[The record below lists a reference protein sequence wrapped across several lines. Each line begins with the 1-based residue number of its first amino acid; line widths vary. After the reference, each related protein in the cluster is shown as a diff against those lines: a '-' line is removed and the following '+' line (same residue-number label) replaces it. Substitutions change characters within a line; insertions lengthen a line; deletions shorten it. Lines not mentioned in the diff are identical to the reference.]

1 METGINRAVQLAG
14 SQTALANRLGVTPQA
29 VQKWVEQGYV
39 PAERCR
45 AVESEFDGAVTRYD
59 LNPAV
64 FGESPTQVV
73 RCDRRAT
80 DKKIP

>member
-29 VQKWVEQGYV
+29 VQKWVEQGYA

-45 AVESEFDGAVTRYD
+45 AIESEFDGAVTRYD
-59 LNPAV
+59 LNPTV
-64 FGESPTQVV
+64 FGEAPIGDVKYGRRVGDKESP
-73 RCDRRAT
+73 
-80 DKKIP
+80 